1 MSYERIKLANDRMTI
16 VAACHEIG
24 MWTPDVPGAMK
35 MHCPFE
41 DVWHS
46 DGGRARAFRIYEN
59 TNSAY
64 CFACQQYYNPV
75 RLIALDRDIS
85 DEAAAEVILELTG
98 YTEPSVEE
106 NWAKVTGHEQEFS
119 TETLPEA
126 LKVACQRIS
135 PAWETRQFE
144 EQVAARFRQCLGL
157 LPRVKSEAD
166 ATLWL
171 DTSRKIM
178 RNVLGES

>member
-1 MSYERIKLANDRMTI
+1 MNYERIKLANERMSI
-16 VAACHEIG
+16 VQACHEIG
-24 MWTPDVPGAMK
+24 MWTPDIPGAMK
-35 MHCPFE
+35 MNCPFE
-41 DVWHS
+41 DIWHS
-46 DGGRARAFRIYEN
+46 DGGRARAFRIYED

-75 RLIALDRDIS
+75 KLISLERDIS
-85 DEAAAEVILELTG
+85 EEQAAEVILELTG
-98 YTEPSVEE
+98 YAEPSVDEA
-106 NWAKVTGHEQEFS
+106 WAEVTREQEFS

-144 EQVAARFRQCLGL
+144 ESVATKFRQCLGL
-157 LPRVKSEAD
+157 LPKVRSEAD